1 MKMGAKKIIK
11 KRIMFY
17 LQRKT
22 DTTETTKKLRV
33 DHNNKETR
41 LENSGAGNSSRT
53 RENRRQRTEVDS
65 F

>member
-1 MKMGAKKIIK
+1 MKLGAKKIIK

-33 DHNNKETR
+33 DRKNEETR

-53 RENRRQRTEVDS
+53 REKLPTKNRS
-65 F
+65 